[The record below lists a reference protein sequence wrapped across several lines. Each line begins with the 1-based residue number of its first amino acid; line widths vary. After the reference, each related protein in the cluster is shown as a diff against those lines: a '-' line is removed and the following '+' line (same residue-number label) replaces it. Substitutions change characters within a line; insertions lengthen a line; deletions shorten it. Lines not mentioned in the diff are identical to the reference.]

1 MKLVRVMESENEFTD
16 QCGVIV
22 EENKENKQ
30 KKKKKNCIVPS
41 RILFPHSSVWRFTN
55 L

>member
-22 EENKENKQ
+22 EE
-30 KKKKKNCIVPS
+30 KKKKKKEFYSAMANIIS
-41 RILFPHSSVWRFTN
+41 A
-55 L
+55 

>member
-22 EENKENKQ
+22 EENKQKKKQ
-30 KKKKKNCIVPS
+30 KKRIV
-41 RILFPHSSVWRFTN
+41 
-55 L
+55 

>member
-22 EENKENKQ
+22 EENKQ
-30 KKKKKNCIVPS
+30 KKKTKKKELYSAIANIIPA
-41 RILFPHSSVWRFTN
+41 
-55 L
+55 